1 MQINKG
7 YQLPDKIL
15 NELGSFDNIIT
26 RYSPGLKLEGRTL
39 AHCLTKD
46 DEPIIDMY
54 NENQSGLL
62 VVNTRVETIQ
72 FQNLLDSAHS
82 VLLLKGRL
90 RFKDMKYD
98 IIIPSNAPYGTAIF
112 SFTHSDTIVLYN
124 SGLSGKVIYLKQPY
138 ISEFPEKKRA
148 LY

>member
-1 MQINKG
+1 MQTNKE
-7 YQLPDKIL
+7 YRLPEKIL
-15 NELGSFDNIIT
+15 NELGAFDNIIT
-26 RYSPGLKLEGRTL
+26 RYTSGLKLEGRTL

-82 VLLLKGRL
+82 VLLLKGRV
-90 RFKDMKYD
+90 RYRDMKYD
-98 IIIPSNAPYGTAIF
+98 AIIPSNAPFGTAIF
-112 SFTHSDTIVLYN
+112 SFNEADTKVLEEAN
-124 SGLSGKVIYLKQPY
+124 LVGKLLKLNAKIP
-138 ISEFPEKKRA
+138 EFA
-148 LY
+148 